1 MAEAKTVYK
10 YPLAMD
16 KPTEVVLPVSLY
28 QPVHFGFQKSE
39 RWDPD
44 LKTTIYSVVP
54 TLWVEQWLPEKGH
67 EFRTE
72 KVTFEVFGTGHH
84 IPVGALHIG
93 TAIEGAYVWHLY
105 QTSSSLPP
113 LQI

>member
-1 MAEAKTVYK
+1 MPEAKTVYK
-10 YPLAMD
+10 YPLSMD

-28 QPVHFGFQKSE
+28 KPVHFGLQKTDE
-39 RWDPD
+39 YDPS
-44 LKTTIYSVVP
+44 LQTTIYRKVP
-54 TLWVEQWLPEKGH
+54 TVWVEQWLPEKD
-67 EFRTE
+67 EQFRTE
-72 KVTFEVFGTGHH
+72 KVVFEIFGTGHH

-93 TAIEGAYVWHLY
+93 SVIDGGFVWHLY

>member
-10 YPLAMD
+10 YPLRMD
-16 KPTEVVLPVSLY
+16 GPTEIELPVALHK
-28 QPVHFGFQKSE
+28 PVHFDIQSTEGQVWLHSA
-39 RWDPD
+39 
-44 LKTTIYSVVP
+44 TP
-54 TLWVEQWLPEKGH
+54 TLWVEQWLPEEGE

-72 KVTFEVFGTGHH
+72 KVVFEIFGTGHH

-93 TAIEGAYVWHLY
+93 SVIDGAFVWHLY